1 MTFTIGKHKMRN
13 GEEVTIE
20 EVANN
25 GILVG
30 HRIHYP
36 EKSETWWPDGRFMS
50 NRESPYDLL
59 PPSPPKL
66 EPIVDWRPL
75 AADAIADAVR
85 TEAIEHFTSMAKA
98 KVIPRAQIEI
108 LADQQRRQM
117 HDLALRVFDTIH
129 KRTTEQ
135 VED

>member
-1 MTFTIGKHKMRN
+1 MTTFTIGKHRMRN
-13 GEEVTIE
+13 GEEAEII
-20 EVANN
+20 AI
-25 GILVG
+25 G
-30 HRIHYP
+30 
-36 EKSETWWPDGRFMS
+36 PDGLLFGHIDGTSTTWASAGRHGP
-50 NRESPYDLL
+50 RECGLDLL

-85 TEAIEHFTSMAKA
+85 TEAVSHLINMAMAKA
-98 KVIPRAQIEI
+98 IPCAQIEI
-108 LADQQRRQM
+108 LADQKRREM